1 MATSFC
7 GPHEG
12 ELLEAIERL
21 LRKRIPAGRDQ
32 PPATV
37 LTEADR
43 QEEREARQNDGSRRG
58 SGRGG
63 RSGRSEQ
70 AGGASA
76 NNSRKRPEFM
86 RAKKAKT
93 PSKSSLVEA
102 MLIRKGRNKPK
113 PKPSHFVDPSP
124 CLQS

>member
-1 MATSFC
+1 
-7 GPHEG
+7 HEG

-37 LTEADR
+37 LSEADR
-43 QEEREARQNDGSRRG
+43 QAEREARQAEDGRRG

-63 RSGRSEQ
+63 RSTRTGQ

-76 NNSRKRPEFM
+76 NASRKRPEHM

-93 PSKSSLVEA
+93 PSKASLVEA
-102 MLIRKGRNKPK
+102 MLIRKGRAKPK

-124 CLQS
+124 CLQP